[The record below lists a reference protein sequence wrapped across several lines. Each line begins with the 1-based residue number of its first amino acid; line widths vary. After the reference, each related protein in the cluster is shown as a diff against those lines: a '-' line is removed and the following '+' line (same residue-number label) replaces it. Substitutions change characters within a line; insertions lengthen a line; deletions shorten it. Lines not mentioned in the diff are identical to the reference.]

1 MASAPAPRGALREV
15 TRRAVQ
21 AEIAGKAMELFLE
34 QGFNETTID
43 QVAAAVGM
51 SGRSVFR
58 YFATKEDMVLGDML
72 PVGHDLAAALAA
84 RPVEESPWEALR
96 RALDEPLAA
105 LNTDGGRALARAT
118 MLATTPVLRAAA
130 QQKHAQWE
138 QLLVPRLVQRV
149 EGPAATRELR
159 AHAIVSAAL
168 SCLEVATGMW
178 VRSGGT
184 QALDFLLDT
193 AIQAVRS

>member
-1 MASAPAPRGALREV
+1 MTSAPASQGGLREV

-21 AEIAGKAMELFLE
+21 AEIAGRAMELFLE
-34 QGFNETTID
+34 QGFDETTVD

-72 PVGHDLAAALAA
+72 QIGHALAAALQA
-84 RPVEESPWEALR
+84 RPAEESPWEALR
-96 RALDEPLAA
+96 RALDEPLTA
-105 LNTDGGRALARAT
+105 LKSDGGKALARAT
-118 MLATTPVLRAAA
+118 MLATTPALRAAA
-130 QQKHAQWE
+130 QQKHIQWE
-138 QLLVPRLVQRV
+138 ELLLPYVVQRMT
-149 EGPAATRELR
+149 GPAATRELR

-168 SCLEVATGMW
+168 SCLDVAVEIWTK
-178 VRSGGT
+178 SDGT
-184 QALDFLLDT
+184 KALDTLLDT

>member
-1 MASAPAPRGALREV
+1 MSSAPVARGGLREV

-21 AEIAGKAMELFLE
+21 AEIASTAMELFLR

-72 PVGHDLAAALAA
+72 PVGHDLAAALEA
-84 RPVEESPWEALR
+84 RPAEESPWEALR

-118 MLATTPVLRAAA
+118 MLATTPALRAAA

-138 QLLVPRLVQRV
+138 QLLVPRVVQRI

-168 SCLEVATGMW
+168 SCLEVATEMW
-178 VRSGGT
+178 VKSSGT
-184 QALDFLLDT
+184 KALDTLLDT